1 MSKTDSQLGKLVQQE
16 LIKHGV
22 ETPMKKTSNLEKD
35 QVRNQ
40 IQGHFGTIMTLLGL
54 DLEDDSLQE
63 TPRRVAKMYV
73 DEIFSGL
80 DYDNFPKC
88 TTVSNK
94 MGYNEMVTVDGISSL
109 SVCEHHFV
117 TIDGLAKVSYI
128 PKGKVLGLSKF
139 NRIVDF
145 FSRRPQIQE
154 RLTEQIYHALAY
166 ILETE
171 DVAVRIVATHYCVKS
186 RGVQDSGCLT
196 TTTKLGGVF
205 KSSEKTRLEF
215 LTK

>member
-1 MSKTDSQLGKLVQQE
+1 MSKTDAKLGTQVHEE
-16 LIKHGV
+16 LIKHNV
-22 ETPMKKTSNLEKD
+22 ETPTGIIHDFSKD

-40 IQGHFGTIMTLLGL
+40 IEDKFGQIMELLGL
-54 DLEDDSLQE
+54 DLKDDSLTE

-88 TTVSNK
+88 TTVANK
-94 MGYNEMVTVDGISSL
+94 MGYDEMVVVDGVSSI

-117 TIDGLAKVSYI
+117 TIDGLAKIAYI
-128 PKGKVLGLSKF
+128 PKSKVLGLSKI
-139 NRIVDF
+139 NRVVKF

-154 RLTEQIYHALAY
+154 RLTEQVYHALAY

-171 DVAVRIVATHYCVKS
+171 DVAVKITATHYCVKS
-186 RGVQDSGCLT
+186 RGIEDTGSLT
-196 TTTKLGGVF
+196 TTTKLGGTF
-205 KSSEKTRLEF
+205 KTSARTRAEF